1 MLKKKSKIYIAG
13 HNGLVGS
20 SVHNLLLKC
29 GYKNIIYKRKKELDL
44 TDEKKVDIFFKK
56 NKPRYLI
63 ICAAKVGGILNNKN
77 YPLEFL
83 LENFLIEKNLL
94 IAVKKYNIERTIF
107 LGSSCIYPK
116 KSKTP
121 IKESYLMSGK
131 LEKTNESYAL
141 SKIMGIKLSEILY
154 EKYKKDII
162 CLMPTNLYGK
172 NDNFEV
178 ASSHVIPGLI
188 SKFLNAKKKKL
199 DAVEVWGSG
208 RPIREFLHVDDLA
221 NSIFTV
227 LKTDKKK
234 INKIFK
240 GKLPIINV
248 GSGESITIKKLTLL
262 IKNITNYKG
271 KVFFNKN
278 YPDGTMNKNLDSTMI
293 KKLKW
298 KAKIKLAAGL
308 QKIIIS
314 RSHHLK

>member
-1 MLKKKSKIYIAG
+1 MLKKNSKIYIAG

-20 SVHNLLLKC
+20 SVHNLLLRY
-29 GYKNIIYKRKKELDL
+29 GYKNILCKRRNELDL

-56 NKPRYLI
+56 NKPKYLI
-63 ICAAKVGGILNNKN
+63 ICAAKVGGILKNKN

-83 LENFLIEKNLL
+83 LENFIIEKNLL
-94 IAVKKYNIERTIF
+94 IAAKKYNIERTIF

-116 KSKTP
+116 KSKIP

-178 ASSHVIPGLI
+178 TSSHVIPGLI

-199 DAVEVWGSG
+199 NVEVWGSG
-208 RPIREFLHVDDLA
+208 RPTREFLHVDDLA
-221 NSIFTV
+221 NAIFTI
-227 LKTDKKK
+227 LKVDKKK

-240 GKLPIINV
+240 GKLPIINI
-248 GSGESITIKKLTLL
+248 GSGESITIKKLTSL
-262 IKNITNYKG
+262 IKKITNYKG

-278 YPDGTMNKNLDSTMI
+278 YPDGTMNKDLDSTLI

-298 KAKIKLAAGL
+298 KAKIKLAVGL
-308 QKIIIS
+308 CEIITL
-314 RSHHLK
+314 RSHL

>member
-1 MLKKKSKIYIAG
+1 MLKKNSKIYIAG

-20 SVHNLLLKC
+20 SVYNLLLRH
-29 GYKNIIYKRKKELDL
+29 GYKNILCKRKRELDL

-56 NKPRYLI
+56 NKPKYLI
-63 ICAAKVGGILNNKN
+63 ICAAKVGGILENKN

-94 IAVKKYNIERTIF
+94 IAAKKYNIERTVF

-172 NDNFEV
+172 NDNFDI

-199 DAVEVWGSG
+199 DVEVWGSG
-208 RPIREFLHVDDLA
+208 KPIREFLHVDDLA
-221 NSIFTV
+221 NAILTV

-240 GKLPIINV
+240 GKLPIINI

-262 IKNITNYKG
+262 IKKIINYKG
-271 KVFFNKN
+271 KIFFNKN
-278 YPDGTMNKNLDSTMI
+278 YPDGTINKNLDSTII

-298 KAKIKLAAGL
+298 KAKIKLAEGL
-308 QKIIIS
+308 HRIIIS
-314 RSHHLK
+314 RSHFLK

>member
-1 MLKKKSKIYIAG
+1 VIKKNSKIYIAG

-20 SVHNLLLKC
+20 AVYDLLLRQ
-29 GYKNIIYKRKKELDL
+29 GYKNILCKRKKELDL
-44 TDEKKVDIFFKK
+44 TDEKKVDFFFKK
-56 NKPRYLI
+56 NKPKYLI
-63 ICAAKVGGILNNKN
+63 ICAAKVGGILKNKN

-83 LENFLIEKNLL
+83 LDNFLIEKNLL
-94 IAVKKYNIERTIF
+94 MVAKKYNIKRTIF

-141 SKIMGIKLSEILY
+141 AKIMGIRLSEILY

-172 NDNFEV
+172 NDNFDIS
-178 ASSHVIPGLI
+178 SSHVIPGLI

-199 DAVEVWGSG
+199 NVEVWGSG
-208 RPIREFLHVDDLA
+208 RPSREFLHVDDLA
-221 NSIFTV
+221 NAIFTI
-227 LKTDKKK
+227 LKVDKKK

-240 GKLPIINV
+240 GKLPIINI
-248 GSGESITIKKLTLL
+248 GSGDSITIKRLTLL
-262 IKNITNYKG
+262 IKKITNYKG
-271 KVFFNKN
+271 KILFNKN
-278 YPDGTMNKNLDSTMI
+278 YPDGTMNKNLDSTLI

-298 KAKIKLAAGL
+298 KAKIKLAVGL
-308 QKIIIS
+308 RKIITYKSNI
-314 RSHHLK
+314 

>member
-1 MLKKKSKIYIAG
+1 MLKKNSKIYLAG

-20 SVHNLLLKC
+20 SVHNLLLRH
-29 GYKNIIYKRKKELDL
+29 GYKNILCKRKKELDL

-56 NKPRYLI
+56 NKPKYLI
-63 ICAAKVGGILNNKN
+63 ICAAKVGGILKNKN

-94 IAVKKYNIERTIF
+94 IAAKKYNIERTIF

-121 IKESYLMSGK
+121 IKERYLMSGK

-141 SKIMGIKLSEILY
+141 SKIMGIRLSEILY
-154 EKYKKDII
+154 EKYNKDII

-178 ASSHVIPGLI
+178 ATSHVIPGLI

-199 DAVEVWGSG
+199 DVEVWGSG
-208 RPIREFLHVDDLA
+208 KPIREFLHVDDLA
-221 NSIFTV
+221 NAIFTT
-227 LKTDKKK
+227 LKVDKKN

-240 GKLPIINV
+240 GKLPIINI
-248 GSGESITIKKLTLL
+248 GSGEFITIKKLSLL
-262 IKNITNYKG
+262 IKKITNYKG
-271 KVFFNKN
+271 KIFFNKN

-298 KAKIKLAAGL
+298 KAKIKLAVGL
-308 QKIIIS
+308 REIITL
-314 RSHHLK
+314 RSHLLK

>member
-1 MLKKKSKIYIAG
+1 MLKKQSKIYIAG

-20 SVHNLLLKC
+20 SVHNLLLRH
-29 GYKNIIYKRKKELDL
+29 GYKNILCKRKKDLDL

-56 NKPRYLI
+56 NKPKYLI
-63 ICAAKVGGILNNKN
+63 ICAAKVGGILHNKT

-94 IAVKKYNIERTIF
+94 IAAKKYNIERTIF

-141 SKIMGIKLSEILY
+141 SKIMGIKISEILY

-178 ASSHVIPGLI
+178 VSSHVIPGLI

-199 DAVEVWGSG
+199 DVEVWGSG

-221 NSIFTV
+221 NAIFTV

-240 GKLPIINV
+240 GKLPIINI

-262 IKNITNYKG
+262 IKKITNYKG

-298 KAKIKLAAGL
+298 KAKIKLAVGL
-308 QKIIIS
+308 HEIIIS
-314 RSHHLK
+314 RSHYLK

>member
-1 MLKKKSKIYIAG
+1 MIKKNSKIYIAG

-20 SVHNLLLKC
+20 SVHDLLLRH
-29 GYKNIIYKRKKELDL
+29 GYKNILCKRKKELNL
-44 TDEKKVDIFFKK
+44 TDEKKVDFFFKK
-56 NKPRYLI
+56 NKPKYLI
-63 ICAAKVGGILNNKN
+63 ICAAKVGGILKNKN

-94 IAVKKYNIERTIF
+94 MAAKKYNIERTIF

-141 SKIMGIKLSEILY
+141 SKIMGIKLSEILF

-199 DAVEVWGSG
+199 DVEVWGSG
-208 RPIREFLHVDDLA
+208 KPIREFLHVDDLA
-221 NSIFTV
+221 NAIITV
-227 LKTDKKK
+227 LKVEKKK

-240 GKLPIINV
+240 GKLPVINI
-248 GSGESITIKKLTLL
+248 GSGESITIKNLTLL
-262 IKNITNYKG
+262 IKKITNYKG
-271 KVFFNKN
+271 NVFFNKN
-278 YPDGTMNKNLDSTMI
+278 YPDGTMNKDLDSTLI
-293 KKLKW
+293 KKLRW
-298 KAKIKLAAGL
+298 KAKIKLAEGL
-308 QKIIIS
+308 SEIIIL
-314 RSHHLK
+314 RSNLKK